1 MSKLPYKSDADIEK
15 VVEGFLATHYK
26 SKKLPIDVEH
36 ILQFSL
42 KIDLNVVPRLK
53 DLSGIECYINTA
65 FTMITIDESY
75 FNKYVARARFSI
87 AHEIGHLVLHK
98 GYYNSHPFN
107 TTSEYIKTMQSIT
120 EADNK
125 RLEIQA
131 NIFAGYLLMPT
142 PQLNQEIKKIT
153 LALGGTKN
161 MTITNLQGVRDK
173 FADIFEVSEQVVE
186 KQIIVTNKPW
196 LGEVIGKDNLYLL
209 S

>member
-1 MSKLPYKSDADIEK
+1 MSKLPYKSDVAIEK
-15 VVEGFLATHYK
+15 VVEGFLDTHYK
-26 SKKLPIDVEH
+26 SKKLPIDVEY

-42 KIDLNVVPRLK
+42 KIELNVIPNLK
-53 DLSGIECYINTA
+53 KLSGVECYINTS
-65 FTMITIDESY
+65 FTMITIDSDY
-75 FNKYVARARFSI
+75 FDKYVARARFSI

-98 GYYNSHPFN
+98 DYYNSHPFN

-161 MTITNLQGVRDK
+161 MTITNLQDVRDK
-173 FADIFEVSEQVVE
+173 FTNIFEVSEQVVE
-186 KQIIVTNKPW
+186 KQIIATQRQW
-196 LGEVIGKDNLYLL
+196 LGEVVGKDNLYLL